1 MNKMMNEMTDKT
13 TNANLQA
20 RKLKVFARGQGNV
33 YPVFV
38 ERAKNA
44 ELWDVD
50 GNRYIDFGAGIA
62 VTNTGH
68 SHPKV
73 VEAVKSQVEK
83 FSHTCVMVNPYES
96 AVELAEKL
104 VKLAPGSSDKKA
116 IAVVLFKRDA
126 AK

>member
-1 MNKMMNEMTDKT
+1 MTNKT
-13 TNANLQA
+13 TNESLQA
-20 RKLKVFARGQGNV
+20 RKLNVFARGQGNV

-44 ELWDVD
+44 ELWDVE
-50 GNRYIDFGAGIA
+50 GTRYIDFGTGIA
-62 VTNTGH
+62 VCNTGH

-73 VEAVKSQVEK
+73 IEAVKAQVEK

-104 VKLAPGSSDKKA
+104 TQLAPGS
-116 IAVVLFKRDA
+116 I
-126 AK
+126 